1 MAHCI
6 ARWSLITAIFL
17 LIGAAF
23 AQTDNPAPDKRT
35 AVSPTNSTTT
45 QTVQW
50 QRGARFR
57 MDCRQDLH
65 RLCYGVQPGEG
76 RLIQCLL
83 SHRGELS
90 PECMSRVAVAL
101 SAPGAARLS
110 YPNAGSP
117 GLPSAGSA
125 LMGSAA
131 LRASCGPDVQRLC
144 AGIASER
151 GGVIRCLNTH
161 RIELSPPCVAFLNE
175 MLARRAAQKNAPVPP
190 SPKTAQPA
198 VDSSASPVADNPT
211 AAPND
216 GPSATGAP
224 PADDS
229 LATATPVTSNP
240 AATPPN
246 NPVATE
252 ALQPVNSSAATSTV
266 SNNSVATPANN
277 PAATD
282 AIQPANSSAATS
294 TVDSSPT
301 NSSAASSS
309 ADKRPAAKPATG
321 ALAFPL

>member
-1 MAHCI
+1 MTHCVT
-6 ARWSLITAIFL
+6 RWSFVTGIFL
-17 LIGAAF
+17 LMGAAF

-45 QTVQW
+45 QPVQW

-90 PECMSRVAVAL
+90 PACMSRVAVAR
-101 SAPGAARLS
+101 SAPGAAPLS

-117 GLPSAGSA
+117 GLPSAGLA
-125 LMGSAA
+125 VMGSAA

-190 SPKTAQPA
+190 PPKTGHPA

-211 AAPND
+211 ATPND
-216 GPSATGAP
+216 SPAATGAP

-229 LATATPVTSNP
+229 SAATAPVTGNP
-240 AATPPN
+240 AATPAN
-246 NPVATE
+246 NPVATD
-252 ALQPVNSSAATSTV
+252 ALQPTNRSA
-266 SNNSVATPANN
+266 ATPANN

-282 AIQPANSSAATS
+282 ALQPANSAATS
-294 TVDSSPT
+294 PVDSSQA
-301 NSSAASSS
+301 NSSTASSS
-309 ADKRPAAKPATG
+309 VDKRPAAKPATG
-321 ALAFPL
+321 TLAFPM